1 MTEVCLCAFIFGFIC
16 LCDWSRG
23 RQSSHRTGLYL
34 VFQVCRAPLVAYMH
48 QEYIYD
54 HSYKKSI
61 YWNMKEKSYEKHEL
75 IGLDSFWVTLTNSVL
90 HTPFIMSH
98 EAKRA
103 HGCTWMHMAYY
114 MRCLSTE
121 VFCCTCSLFPVN
133 LQPTQG
139 FSFTLLSSRGFSYTS
154 FPSTNSFIFLNVFW
168 NYLPLTSP
176 SGFTSSMSCLL
187 TGSWKIAITLSC
199 YVTVLL
205 FFQNVSNN
213 GRKNKMK

>member
-1 MTEVCLCAFIFGFIC
+1 
-16 LCDWSRG
+16 
-23 RQSSHRTGLYL
+23 
-34 VFQVCRAPLVAYMH
+34 
-48 QEYIYD
+48 
-54 HSYKKSI
+54 
-61 YWNMKEKSYEKHEL
+61 MKEKSYEKHEL

-139 FSFTLLSSRGFSYTS
+139 FSFTLLSSRGFSNTS
-154 FPSTNSFIFLNVFW
+154 FPFTSSFIFLRE
-168 NYLPLTSP
+168 L
-176 SGFTSSMSCLL
+176 FTSYFTFWLH
-187 TGSWKIAITLSC
+187 IV
-199 YVTVLL
+199 YVLPINWVVKNSYYIVLL
-205 FFQNVSNN
+205 CNISAVNFSECE
-213 GRKNKMK
+213 